1 MVQATHQNNLLK
13 AKTPEQKLALQ
24 NAYQCLTQRMQQ
36 YQEILLTMHNENIE
50 KEKKQKLRQE
60 KDSQKEEDL
69 MQREEKLKRQRKK
82 KMKQDLE
89 AYKQMMQQTNP
100 NSLSAKSA
108 TQRQVKEAN
117 PQPGFTEKKKMSVD
131 TIMLNKL
138 KQDNL
143 EDTRFI
149 SPPKALQA
157 LDTIK

>member
-1 MVQATHQNNLLK
+1 
-13 AKTPEQKLALQ
+13 
-24 NAYQCLTQRMQQ
+24 
-36 YQEILLTMHNENIE
+36 
-50 KEKKQKLRQE
+50 
-60 KDSQKEEDL
+60 
-69 MQREEKLKRQRKK
+69 
-82 KMKQDLE
+82 
-89 AYKQMMQQTNP
+89 
-100 NSLSAKSA
+100 
-108 TQRQVKEAN
+108 VKEAN